1 MYILIIKNMGKGG
14 ASMEYLLN
22 GVISINSHQ
31 DDDGGGCGK
40 YEKSCE
46 KVRPC
51 PPKAM
56 PLGTIKIKK

>member
-1 MYILIIKNMGKGG
+1 
-14 ASMEYLLN
+14 MEYLLN